1 MITPPVAFTRRFY
14 EEEEVTI
21 SVCNYCY
28 AVVAES
34 SQEAELE
41 RLERQHSCKNQTQA
55 FAA

>member
-1 MITPPVAFTRRFY
+1 VAFTRRFY
-14 EEEEVTI
+14 EEEQVTI

-34 SQEAELE
+34 SQQAELE
-41 RLERQHSCKNQTQA
+41 RLEKQHSCSDQAQA